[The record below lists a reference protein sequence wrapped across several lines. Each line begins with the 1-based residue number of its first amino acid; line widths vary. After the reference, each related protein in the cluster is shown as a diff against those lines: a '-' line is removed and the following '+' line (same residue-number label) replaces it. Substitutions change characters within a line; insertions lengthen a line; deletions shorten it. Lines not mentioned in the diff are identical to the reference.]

1 MIRVK
6 NFFFNE
12 RRVNIMTEK
21 ISILRRD
28 YMDRESW
35 RQICYFLGLTGN
47 CENEPD
53 ASHYKSIELIIR
65 KIEEES

>member
-1 MIRVK
+1 
-6 NFFFNE
+6 
-12 RRVNIMTEK
+12 MTGK
-21 ISILRRD
+21 IGILCRD

-53 ASHYKSIELIIR
+53 ASHYTSIELIIR
-65 KIEEES
+65 KIEEDENGLD